1 MLKLKSIKTKLILFF
16 GGLILLLCIGFSV
29 IVYFSASGTLSK
41 NIDESLK
48 EVANEASKVISSRV
62 DSQLNVLEAY
72 AQLDVLK
79 NTNVPL
85 KEKLVFLKKESIRC
99 GHLWMSY
106 IDTDGN
112 AYTTLNGTENA
123 NDLDYF
129 NKAISGQ
136 RVASD
141 PYISKVTND
150 MVVSYAVPVIDK
162 GKVVGVL
169 ASSRDGNELS
179 AMIKD
184 IRYGEQ
190 SAAFMINN
198 KGTTIA
204 NEDHN
209 LVVQMSN
216 TINEAETNSSLKQM
230 AAISLR
236 MTKGETGVGEY
247 TYKGVTKYMGYAPVQ
262 GTNWSLAITAPKSVS
277 MAGIKMLLF
286 IIANISIAFILIS
299 LVITYIIARNF
310 CKPIKAASE
319 HLKIIAEGDFSK
331 EIPQQYMKNI
341 DEVGVLAKS
350 IDAMQKSLRK
360 VVREVIEQSSVVSK
374 MLTNINT
381 EVEELNKNIQEIS
394 ATTEQLS
401 AGTEETA
408 ASTQEMNATAE
419 EIAAAIESMAS
430 KAQEGAITVNSV
442 SDMSEKM
449 KENALLSKTSAM
461 EIYIR
466 NKEDLQNAIEQSKAV
481 NQISIL
487 SKAILDITSQTNL
500 LALNASIEA
509 ARAGEAG
516 KGFAVV
522 ADEIRKLAEDSKTTI
537 SSIQQIASIIL
548 EAVQAL
554 STSSAEIMDFI
565 DTKVMNDYD
574 YLVSSSDEY
583 NRSAY
588 NISNIVNNFSLTAE
602 ELLASIH
609 NIVNA
614 VDAIAIS
621 ANEGAQGTSDIAD
634 SVASI
639 AQMSNAVIEN
649 SDLAKIKSNMLIE
662 LVSKFRV

>member
-1 MLKLKSIKTKLILFF
+1 MFKLKSIKTKLILLY
-16 GGLILLLCIGFSV
+16 GALILSLCIGFSA
-29 IVYFSASGTLSK
+29 IVYFSASDALAT

-48 EVANEASKVISSRV
+48 EVANEASKVMSSRV
-62 DSQLNVLEAY
+62 ESQLNVLEAF
-72 AQLDVLK
+72 AQLDVIK
-79 NTNVPL
+79 NSNISL
-85 KEKLVFLKKESIRC
+85 REKLVYIKRESNRC

-106 IDTDGN
+106 IDTDGTE
-112 AYTTLNGTENA
+112 YTTLDSTENA
-123 NDLDYF
+123 KDMEYF

-136 RVASD
+136 RVVSD
-141 PYISKVTND
+141 PYISDVTND
-150 MVVSYAVPVIDK
+150 IIVSYAVPIIDK

-169 ASSRDGNELS
+169 ALSRDGNELS
-179 AMIKD
+179 EMIKD

-190 SAAFMINN
+190 SAAFMVNN

-204 NEDHN
+204 NEDHK
-209 LVVQMSN
+209 LVVNMSN
-216 TINEAETNSSLKQM
+216 TIKEAETNSSLKQM

-236 MTKGETGVGEY
+236 MTKGESGVGEY

-262 GTNWSLAITAPKSVS
+262 GTDWSLAITAPKSVS
-277 MAGIKMLLF
+277 MAGITMLLF
-286 IIANISIAFILIS
+286 IILNVSIAFILAS
-299 LVITYIIARNF
+299 LVITVLIARNF
-310 CKPIKAASE
+310 SKPIKAASE
-319 HLKIIAEGDFSK
+319 HLKTIAAGDFTR
-331 EIPQQYMKNI
+331 EVPPEYMKNV

-350 IDAMQKSLRK
+350 IHSMQTSLRSIIK
-360 VVREVIEQSSVVSK
+360 DVVEQSSDVSN
-374 MLTNINT
+374 MLTKINT

-419 EIAAAIESMAS
+419 EIEVAIESMAA
-430 KAQEGAITVNSV
+430 KAQEGAVTVNSV
-442 SDMSEKM
+442 SYMSEKM

-481 NQISIL
+481 NQISVL

-537 SSIQQIASIIL
+537 SSIQEVASVIL
-548 EAVQAL
+548 KAVQAL
-554 STSSAEIMDFI
+554 SNSSAEIMDFI

-574 YLVSSSDEY
+574 YLVNSGDNY
-583 NRSAY
+583 NQSAH
-588 NISNIVNNFSLTAE
+588 NISDIVNNFSSTTE
-602 ELLASIH
+602 QLLASIR

-621 ANEGAQGTSDIAD
+621 ANEGAQGTSNIAN
-634 SVASI
+634 SVALI
-639 AQMSNAVIEN
+639 AEMSNTVIEN
-649 SDLAKIKSNMLIE
+649 SDLAKTKSNMLIE
-662 LVSKFRV
+662 LVSKFRI

>member
-1 MLKLKSIKTKLILFF
+1 MFKLKSIKTKLILLY
-16 GGLILLLCIGFSV
+16 GALILSICIGFSV
-29 IVYFSASGTLSK
+29 IVYFSASNALAT

-48 EVANEASKVISSRV
+48 EVANEASKVMSSRV
-62 DSQLNVLEAY
+62 ESQLNVLEAF
-72 AQLDVLK
+72 AQLDVIK

-85 KEKLVFLKKESIRC
+85 KEKLVYIKRESNRC

-106 IDTDGN
+106 IDTDGTE
-112 AYTTLNGTENA
+112 YTTLDSTENA
-123 NDLDYF
+123 KDMEYF

-141 PYISKVTND
+141 PYISDVTND
-150 MVVSYAVPVIDK
+150 IIVSYAVPIIDK

-169 ASSRDGNELS
+169 SLSRDGNELS
-179 AMIKD
+179 EMIKD

-204 NEDHN
+204 NEDHK

-216 TINEAETNSSLKQM
+216 TIKEAEENSALKQM
-230 AAISLR
+230 ADISLR
-236 MTKGETGVGEY
+236 MTKGESGVGEY

-262 GTNWSLAITAPKSVS
+262 GTDWSLAITAPKSVS
-277 MAGIKMLLF
+277 MAGINTLLF
-286 IIANISIAFILIS
+286 IILNVSIAFILVS
-299 LVITYIIARNF
+299 LVITFLIARNF
-310 CKPIKAASE
+310 CRPIKAATE
-319 HLKIIAEGDFSK
+319 HLKTIAAGDFTI
-331 EIPQQYMKNI
+331 EVPPNYLKNV

-350 IDAMQKSLRK
+350 IHSMQSSLRSIIK
-360 VVREVIEQSSVVSK
+360 DVVEQSSDVSN
-374 MLTNINT
+374 MLSNINT

-419 EIAAAIESMAS
+419 EIEVAIESMAT
-430 KAQEGAITVNSV
+430 KAQEGAVTVNSV

-466 NKEDLQNAIEQSKAV
+466 NKEHLQNAIEQSKAV

-537 SSIQQIASIIL
+537 SSIQEVASIIL
-548 EAVQAL
+548 KAVQAL
-554 STSSAEIMDFI
+554 SNSSAEIMDFI

-574 YLVSSSDEY
+574 YLVSSGDNY
-583 NRSAY
+583 NQSAH
-588 NISNIVNNFSLTAE
+588 NISGIVNDFSSTTE
-602 ELLASIH
+602 QLLASIR

-621 ANEGAQGTSDIAD
+621 ANEGAQGTSNIAN
-634 SVASI
+634 SVAMI
-639 AQMSNAVIEN
+639 AEMSNTVIEN
-649 SDLAKIKSNMLIE
+649 SELARTKSNTLIE
-662 LVSKFRV
+662 LVSKFRI